1 MKSGKARN
9 SARPK
14 PQNLLII
21 PTNNNYILRRK
32 KKKFMKDKS
41 KKTSHNKWVIG
52 IAITTFL
59 LSLLFSYISNTAIS
73 ELNIILGTIVLL
85 IVILLGV
92 IFDLIG
98 VAVTVAN
105 EEDFHAQASKK
116 IKGAKTSIKLIR
128 NSAKVSNFCAD
139 VIGDICGVLSGAI
152 SAMIALKLT
161 ENFGMSSNIQF
172 IFSAIVASF
181 TVGGKA
187 VTKEIA
193 KKYSTKIV
201 TIVSKFISFGEK

>member
-1 MKSGKARN
+1 MKE
-9 SARPK
+9 
-14 PQNLLII
+14 
-21 PTNNNYILRRK
+21 
-32 KKKFMKDKS
+32 KS
-41 KKTSHNKWVIG
+41 KNSNKSWVIT
-52 IAITTFL
+52 IAITTFI
-59 LSLLFSYISNTAIS
+59 LSLLFSFISNTVIS
-73 ELNIILGTIVLL
+73 NLNMFAGLLVLVL
-85 IVILLGV
+85 VILVGV
-92 IFDLIG
+92 VFDLIG

-116 IKGAKTSIKLIR
+116 IKGAKTSISMIR

-172 IFSAIVASF
+172 IFSAIVASV

-187 VTKEIA
+187 ITKEIA
-193 KKYSTKIV
+193 KTNSTQIV
-201 TIVSKFISFGEK
+201 NFVSKIISFGNK

>member
-1 MKSGKARN
+1 MFAG
-9 SARPK
+9 
-14 PQNLLII
+14 LL
-21 PTNNNYILRRK
+21 
-32 KKKFMKDKS
+32 
-41 KKTSHNKWVIG
+41 
-52 IAITTFL
+52 
-59 LSLLFSYISNTAIS
+59 
-73 ELNIILGTIVLL
+73 VLVL
-85 IVILLGV
+85 VILVGV

-116 IKGAKTSIKLIR
+116 IKGAKTSINMIR

-172 IFSAIVASF
+172 VFSAIVASA

-193 KKYSTKIV
+193 KSNSTQIV
-201 TIVSKFISFGEK
+201 NFVSKIISI

>member
-1 MKSGKARN
+1 MKENK
-9 SARPK
+9 K
-14 PQNLLII
+14 K
-21 PTNNNYILRRK
+21 TNNN
-32 KKKFMKDKS
+32 S
-41 KKTSHNKWVIG
+41 WAIG
-52 IAITTFL
+52 IAITTFI
-59 LSLLFSYISNTAIS
+59 LSLLFSYISNTAIAQ
-73 ELNIILGTIVLL
+73 LNIIIGLIVL
-85 IVILLGV
+85 IFVIAIGV

-98 VAVTVAN
+98 VAVTVGN

-116 IKGAKTSIKLIR
+116 IKGAKTSIKMIK

-161 ENFGMSSNIQF
+161 ENYGMSSSIQF
-172 IFSAIVASF
+172 LFSAIVASV

-193 KKYSTKIV
+193 KQNSTKIV
-201 TIVSKFISFGEK
+201 GFVSKVINFADNK

>member
-1 MKSGKARN
+1 MKYKGDNKQ
-9 SARPK
+9 K
-14 PQNLLII
+14 L
-21 PTNNNYILRRK
+21 K
-32 KKKFMKDKS
+32 MKDRS
-41 KKTSHNKWVIG
+41 KKTNSASTWVIV
-52 IAITTFL
+52 IAITTFI
-59 LSLLFSYISNTAIS
+59 LSLIFSYISNTAIS
-73 ELNIILGTIVLL
+73 KLNIVAGLIVLVF
-85 IVILLGV
+85 VILIGI

-116 IKGAKTSIKLIR
+116 IKGSKTSIKMIR

-161 ENFGMSSNIQF
+161 ENYGMDSQIQF
-172 IFSAIVASF
+172 LFSAIVASV

-187 VTKEIA
+187 ITKEIA
-193 KKYSTKIV
+193 KQNSTVIVGFVSKIV
-201 TIVSKFISFGEK
+201 NLDGKK

>member
-1 MKSGKARN
+1 
-9 SARPK
+9 
-14 PQNLLII
+14 
-21 PTNNNYILRRK
+21 
-32 KKKFMKDKS
+32 MKDKS
-41 KKTSHNKWVIG
+41 KSSNKSWVIT
-52 IAITTFL
+52 IAITTFI
-59 LSLLFSYISNTAIS
+59 LSLLFSFISNKVIS
-73 ELNIILGTIVLL
+73 NLSMFAGLLVLVL
-85 IVILLGV
+85 VILVGV

-116 IKGAKTSIKLIR
+116 IKGAKTSINMIR

-172 IFSAIVASF
+172 VFSAIVASA

-193 KKYSTKIV
+193 KSNSTQIV
-201 TIVSKFISFGEK
+201 NFVSKIISI

>member
-1 MKSGKARN
+1 MKEK
-9 SARPK
+9 PK
-14 PQNLLII
+14 S
-21 PTNNNYILRRK
+21 
-32 KKKFMKDKS
+32 M
-41 KKTSHNKWVIG
+41 SHNSWVIT
-52 IAITTFL
+52 IAIITFI
-59 LSLLFSYISNTAIS
+59 LSLIFSFISNTAIS
-73 ELNIILGTIVLL
+73 KLNIFVGLLVLIL
-85 IVILLGV
+85 VILIGV
-92 IFDLIG
+92 VFDLIG
-98 VAVTVAN
+98 VAVTVGN

-161 ENFGMSSNIQF
+161 ENFGMPSNIQF
-172 IFSAIVASF
+172 VCSAIVASV

-193 KKYSTKIV
+193 KTNSTKIV
-201 TIVSKFISFGEK
+201 GFVSKFISFEDKDR